1 MANPTILDTLIVQ
14 LATETTWG
22 TAVATQTVKL
32 MDVLDCTF
40 KPIAQRKR
48 LRGRR
53 GSMAPAHNVARQMFG
68 VEGTLKGYASYEDI
82 LYLLEG
88 MAGIATPSGVGPYTR
103 DYAAP
108 AATPVPVSGSTR
120 ARFYTVYYGESG
132 DIRRI
137 TSAVLVKLILE
148 FNHSEEVKYEATF
161 LGKSKDATGTLTA
174 LSDRAVTPIY
184 GGDVALYID
193 AEAGTIGATA
203 IANQLLTAKLT
214 LDAMRKARRHL
225 GSFYPSRI
233 AETPW
238 EGELDLSFEYD
249 TTIVKAY
256 VADILDTTKNF
267 SKQVRLKATNGT
279 NVLQLDFAGTAEEA
293 GEELG
298 DDDGVGTYDI
308 NLKGLNNTT
317 LGNWFK
323 AQVVNSVAAVA

>member
-14 LATETTWG
+14 LATETAWG
-22 TAVATQTVKL
+22 TPVATQTVKL

-40 KPIAQRKR
+40 KPIAERKR

-53 GSMAPAHNVARQMFG
+53 GTMAPAHNVARNRFG
-68 VEGTLKGYASYEDI
+68 VEGTLKGYASYEDV

-88 MAGIATPSGVGPYTR
+88 MCGIATPSGVGPYTR
-103 DYAAP
+103 NYAAP
-108 AATPVPVSGSTR
+108 AASPVALSGGAR
-120 ARFYTVYYGESG
+120 ARFYTLFYGESG
-132 DIRRI
+132 DVRRI
-137 TSAVLVKLILE
+137 TSALLVKLVLE
-148 FNHSEEVKYEATF
+148 FNEGEEVKYEASF

-174 LSDRAVTPIY
+174 LSDRAVNPIY

-193 AEAGTIGATA
+193 AEGGTIGSTQISNLAYS
-203 IANQLLTAKLT
+203 AKLT
-214 LDAMRKARRHL
+214 LDAMRKGRRHL
-225 GSFYPSRI
+225 GNFYPSRI

-238 EGELDLSFEYD
+238 EGELDLGFEYD

-256 VADILDTTKNF
+256 VADLLDTTKNF

-279 NVLQLDFAGTAEEA
+279 NILQLDFAGTAEEP

-323 AQVVNSVAAVA
+323 AQVVNGVAAVA